1 MGITLTSRKILF
13 SGDTAQARRQFFPIT
28 MPAGQPLAN
37 SGGTVQRYLDPT
49 WQQLYRMLRDVALVF
64 QYMNLP
70 KVRKVFLQVY
80 NRFVAY
86 L

>member
-1 MGITLTSRKILF
+1 MV
-13 SGDTAQARRQFFPIT
+13 
-28 MPAGQPLAN
+28 MPVGQPLAN
-37 SGGTVQRYLDPT
+37 AKGKVKARLDPT
-49 WQQLYRMLRDVALVF
+49 SQQLYMMLRDVALVF

-70 KVRKVFLQVY
+70 EIRKVFLQVY